1 MKKAFITG
9 ITGQD
14 GSYLT
19 ELLLDKHYEVH
30 GLIQK
35 SVTPE
40 NSRFQVLSLD
50 ERFDTNQVVVHYGD
64 ICDYSLLFKLIQ
76 EIQPDEVYHLAA
88 QSDRQISLESPLE
101 TAEINALGSLRIFT
115 AVHNSGCDARIF
127 NASSR
132 ELYGSSPSE
141 CPQNEETQFHPES
154 PYAIAKLFAYY
165 SAIHYREE
173 YGMKIWNG
181 LLFNHES
188 PRRGENFITRKIT
201 SGVAKIMSGEQEM
214 LFVGNLNA
222 VRDWGYAPDYVE
234 AMWMMLQSKKPDD
247 YVLATGT
254 GHTIREFISQAFHS
268 AGISL
273 EWIGKDLLEK
283 GVEKKINKTRVCCLP
298 ELYRPTEKRSLIGNL
313 LKAQKILQWKA
324 TTDFKTLVKKMVEA
338 DLKREGKTVC

>member
-1 MKKAFITG
+1 MKKALITG
-9 ITGQD
+9 VTGQD

-35 SVTPE
+35 SVTSA
-40 NSRFQVLSLD
+40 NSHFQVLSLD
-50 ERFDTNQVVVHYGD
+50 ERYDINQVTIHYGD
-64 ICDYSLLFKLIQ
+64 ICDYSSLFKIIQ

-88 QSDRQISLESPLE
+88 QSDRQISFESPLE
-101 TAEINALGSLRIFT
+101 TAEINALGSLRVFT
-115 AVHNSGCDARIF
+115 AVHNSKCNAKIF

-132 ELYGSSPSE
+132 ELYGSSLSE
-141 CPQNEETQFHPES
+141 CPQNEETPFHPES

-165 SAIHYREE
+165 SAILYREE

-181 LLFNHES
+181 ILFNHES

-201 SGVAKIMSGEQEM
+201 SGVAKIISGKQEI
-214 LFVGNLNA
+214 LYVGNLDA

-254 GHTIREFISQAFHS
+254 GHTIREFISQAFHY

-273 EWIGKDLLEK
+273 EWTGKGLLEK
-283 GVEKKINKTRVCCLP
+283 GVEKKINKIRVCCLP
-298 ELYRPTEKRSLIGNL
+298 ELYKPKEKISLIGNS
-313 LKAQKILQWKA
+313 LKLQKTLQWRSK
-324 TTDFKTLVKKMVEA
+324 TDFKTLVQTMMEA
-338 DLKREGKTVC
+338 DLKREGKTLC